1 MMMFSMLAFNSAVK
15 KRINV
20 TVGTSIG
27 KEYGFG
33 VYLFSFERKFNAIAE
48 RTGNIPKIIM
58 ASENHPSDKIDDMVM
73 MNEISISR
81 SESLSRLVAR
91 IRQ

>member
-33 VYLFSFERKFNAIAE
+33 VYLFSFERKFNVIAE
-48 RTGNIPKIIM
+48 RTGSIPKIIM
-58 ASENHPSDKIDDMVM
+58 ASENHPSNNNADIVM
-73 MNEISISR
+73 MNEVSISR
-81 SESLSRLVAR
+81 SETLSLLVAR